1 MSEESDS
8 SEFVSRNSGF
18 LLTMA
23 GVLSACCGGFLAF
36 ILKSRCTE
44 IECCCIKFKRDVLD
58 LSKTDPKTIEINTT
72 VAGKGAV

>member
-1 MSEESDS
+1 MSEESA

-23 GVLSACCGGFLAF
+23 GVFTACFGGFLAF
-36 ILKSRCTE
+36 VLKSRCTE

-58 LSKTDPKTIEINTT
+58 LTKTDPKSIAVRTSTGGE
-72 VAGKGAV
+72 GAV